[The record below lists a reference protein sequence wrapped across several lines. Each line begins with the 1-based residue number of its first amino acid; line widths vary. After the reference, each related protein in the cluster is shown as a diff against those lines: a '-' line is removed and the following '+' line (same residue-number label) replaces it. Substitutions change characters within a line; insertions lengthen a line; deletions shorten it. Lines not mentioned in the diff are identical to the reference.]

1 MRPIGIIT
9 GSHDGT
15 GACGVVGG
23 GGGISEYIER
33 FVVFAT
39 CLLFSPPKRNKNVS
53 LNMSF

>member
-23 GGGISEYIER
+23 GILEYIER

-53 LNMSF
+53 LNMPF